1 MNEIINTFYQYS
13 YFPCVRYWALPAA
26 GKFAVCE
33 EVSMGVIGGYL
44 PKGVICLKALLV
56 VICLK
61 ALLVVIYVENGVKQ
75 YEIQLKQNKLEILNR
90 MAKELNLYD
99 AVNQAKA

>member
-56 VICLK
+56 VI
-61 ALLVVIYVENGVKQ
+61 YVENGVKQ